1 MERDKTMSDWLDD
14 LMGRDT
20 LGTEPRKVMVSPG
33 YTPPP
38 PSAWGV
44 KERPGHAVGAP
55 PETVSEP
62 VAETVETSPAPPKE
76 TPADV
81 RKGPETPKSLKVPPK
96 PAEPPVVPEVS
107 KETET
112 PEETETPDEE
122 TTGRIRAVVN
132 RMREA
137 KEVTKETV
145 AKVTKPVREKVGGK
159 VEAVKNEADPRQARK
174 WGLLWSTAASWV
186 VAPGTVGALYD
197 RGVNMFGSWTDSFP
211 RAAYLDAGGVP
222 HEWDLLEGPAW
233 WVKNTVGTAW
243 EAGLTPDLLASAGVG
258 IAPVLA
264 LTLLHTGDGGAWGM
278 FVKAMRWFVMLGV
291 AYYIGFEWF
300 PQWWEV
306 YLSALSA
313 AAVYGWM
320 MAKRLSSEFLAFLCR
335 IPAAAIVSGTIL
347 YSPGAI
353 F

>member
-1 MERDKTMSDWLDD
+1 METEKTMSDWLDE

-20 LGTEPRKVMVSPG
+20 LGTEPEKVMVSPG

-38 PSAWGV
+38 PTAWGSG
-44 KERPGHAVGAP
+44 RPADHAIGTTA
-55 PETVSEP
+55 ETVSAS
-62 VAETVETSPAPPKE
+62 VATEPPKVEE
-76 TPADV
+76 TPSDV
-81 RKGPETPKSLKVPPK
+81 RKAPETPKPLKVPPK
-96 PAEPPVVPEVS
+96 PKKPPVAPEVS

-112 PEETETPDEE
+112 PAETETPESDEE
-122 TTGRIRAVVN
+122 TTSRIKTVVDKL
-132 RMREA
+132 RGA
-137 KEVTKETV
+137 KEITKE
-145 AKVTKPVREKVGGK
+145 KVVKPVGEKMA
-159 VEAVKNEADPRQARK
+159 AVKNESDPRQARK
-174 WGLLWSTAASWV
+174 WGLLWSTAAAWV
-186 VAPGTVGALYD
+186 VAPGTLGAVYD
-197 RGVNMFGSWTDSFP
+197 RLVDAFGSWTDSFP

-233 WVKNTVGTAW
+233 WVKNTVGAAW

-264 LTLLHTGDGGAWGM
+264 MTLLHTGDGGTWGL
-278 FVKAMRWFVMLGV
+278 FVKAARWFVMLGV

-306 YLSALSA
+306 YFSALSA

>member
-1 MERDKTMSDWLDD
+1 MSDWLDD

-20 LGTEPRKVMVSPG
+20 LGTEPEKVMVSPG
-33 YTPPP
+33 YTPSP
-38 PSAWGV
+38 PSAWGSG
-44 KERPGHAVGAP
+44 RPASHAVGAP

-62 VAETVETSPAPPKE
+62 ISTDDGKGGEALADLREKMETA
-76 TPADV
+76 
-81 RKGPETPKSLKVPPK
+81 KSVKLPPK
-96 PAEPPVVPEVS
+96 PTKPPVVPEVS
-107 KETET
+107 KVEETPAETET
-112 PEETETPDEE
+112 PEETTS
-122 TTGRIRAVVN
+122 RIKAAVD
-132 RMREA
+132 RMRGA
-137 KEVTKETV
+137 KEVTKEKV
-145 AKVTKPVREKVGGK
+145 SKVTKPVGEKM
-159 VEAVKNEADPRQARK
+159 AAAKNEADPRQAQR
-174 WGLLWSTAASWV
+174 WGLLWSTVASWV
-186 VAPGTVGALYD
+186 VAPGTLGALYD
-197 RGVNMFGSWTDSFP
+197 RFVDTFGSWTDSFP

-233 WVKNTVGTAW
+233 WVKNTVGAAW

-258 IAPVLA
+258 MAPVLA
-264 LTLLHTGDGGAWGM
+264 AMFLHTNDGGMWGLL
-278 FVKAMRWFVMLGV
+278 VKVARWFVMLGV

-320 MAKRLSSEFLAFLCR
+320 MAKRLSSGFLAFICR